1 MGISWNEVEEAAYLM
16 RDEPGTIFTNAQNK
30 QKLWVHRFLCLTH
43 SIHILGSYPLRHPPG
58 SMPMHSSNWQSNHCR
73 ILSNQLYSVLK
84 EINASEQDWRCNN
97 KWSLR
102 DGTADKLTSSPWPPS
117 PPAATAQSKA
127 SAAFQ
132 MTAITSNPDDAHYL
146 GQHLASNYATVIT

>member
-30 QKLWVHRFLCLTH
+30 QKLWGTSIFVSHPLHPYIGELSPPSSPGIYAHALKQLTIK
-43 SIHILGSYPLRHPPG
+43 SLPYTVQSAVLGAKR
-58 SMPMHSSNWQSNHCR
+58 NQR
-73 ILSNQLYSVLK
+73 IRARLT
-84 EINASEQDWRCNN
+84 
-97 KWSLR
+97 LR

-146 GQHLASNYATVIT
+146 GQHLASNYVTVIT